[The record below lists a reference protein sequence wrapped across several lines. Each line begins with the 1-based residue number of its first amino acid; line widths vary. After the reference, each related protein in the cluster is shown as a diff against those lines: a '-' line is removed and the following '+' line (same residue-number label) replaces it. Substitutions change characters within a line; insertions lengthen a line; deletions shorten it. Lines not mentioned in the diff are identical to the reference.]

1 MYIMNRYLC
10 ECGLLENVK
19 GKEPREPHICSECG
33 SQSKWLWAGE
43 YDDNNCRIR
52 QYGYNGE
59 IIEEKK
65 PVKPSKPIPQKPT
78 ITCPYC
84 NSTNCKKLGAISRG
98 VSFGLFGFGS
108 GKIGKQWHCNDCK
121 SDF

>member
-59 IIEEKK
+59 IIEE
-65 PVKPSKPIPQKPT
+65 
-78 ITCPYC
+78 
-84 NSTNCKKLGAISRG
+84 
-98 VSFGLFGFGS
+98 GS
-108 GKIGKQWHCNDCK
+108 HDELIAQGGKYYQLYTGT
-121 SDF
+121 FEMT